1 MSNAEVANVSKKA
14 NSLQKV
20 NFFLPA
26 LPCSM
31 MVMVVLVARSKVVK
45 AKAWKMKYS
54 KVNKKPLG

>member
-1 MSNAEVANVSKKA
+1 MANAEVANVSKKA

-31 MVMVVLVARSKVVK
+31 MVMVVARSKVVK

-54 KVNKKPLG
+54 KVMKKY

>member
-1 MSNAEVANVSKKA
+1 MSNAKVANVSKKA
-14 NSLQKV
+14 NSFQKV

-45 AKAWKMKYS
+45 AKAWKMKFN
-54 KVNKKPLG
+54 KVNKKC

>member
-20 NFFLPA
+20 NFFLPV

-54 KVNKKPLG
+54 KVIKKS